1 MLIYYRR
8 YVFFK
13 LWSVIFLLL
22 FDVLCLYSYNVVS
35 INDISKRIMMIEI
48 VEIILVELVDE
59 VLFKKIIRIN

>member
-1 MLIYYRR
+1 MLIYDRR

-48 VEIILVELVDE
+48 IEIILVELVDE
-59 VLFKKIIRIN
+59 VLFKK

>member
-1 MLIYYRR
+1 MLLYYRR

-48 VEIILVELVDE
+48 IEIILVELVDE
-59 VLFKKIIRIN
+59 VLFKK

>member
-1 MLIYYRR
+1 MLIYDKR

-35 INDISKRIMMIEI
+35 INDISKKIMMIEI
-48 VEIILVELVDE
+48 IEIILVELVDE

>member
-8 YVFFK
+8 YVFFR

-35 INDISKRIMMIEI
+35 INDISKKIMMIEI
-48 VEIILVELVDE
+48 IEIILVELVDE
-59 VLFKKIIRIN
+59 VLFKK

>member
-1 MLIYYRR
+1 MLIYDKR

-48 VEIILVELVDE
+48 IEIILVELVDE
-59 VLFKKIIRIN
+59 VLFKK

>member
-13 LWSVIFLLL
+13 FWSVIFLLL

-48 VEIILVELVDE
+48 IEIILVELVDE

>member
-13 LWSVIFLLL
+13 FWSVIFLLL

-48 VEIILVELVDE
+48 IEIILVELVDE
-59 VLFKKIIRIN
+59 VLFKK

>member
-48 VEIILVELVDE
+48 IEIILVELVDE
-59 VLFKKIIRIN
+59 VLFKK

>member
-1 MLIYYRR
+1 MLIYDKR

-35 INDISKRIMMIEI
+35 INDISKKIMMIEI
-48 VEIILVELVDE
+48 IEIILVELVDE
-59 VLFKKIIRIN
+59 VLFKK

>member
-13 LWSVIFLLL
+13 LWSVILLL

-35 INDISKRIMMIEI
+35 INDISKKIMMIEI
-48 VEIILVELVDE
+48 IEIILVELVDE

>member
-1 MLIYYRR
+1 MLIYDKR

-13 LWSVIFLLL
+13 LWSEIFLLL

-35 INDISKRIMMIEI
+35 INDISKKIMMIEI
-48 VEIILVELVDE
+48 IEIILVELVDE

>member
-35 INDISKRIMMIEI
+35 INDISKKIMMIEI
-48 VEIILVELVDE
+48 IEIILVELVDE
-59 VLFKKIIRIN
+59 VLFKK